1 LPDVPRGTARAT
13 SVCVGES
20 VDENILFGKTRCPM
34 TAATTA
40 NVEKIVRRVLKQRLD
55 VDEKATLKAIQQVS
69 RLLTD
74 EVIPKLEEP
83 VNDEDADAEP
93 PSPRGRSF
101 AAAAPPDDA
110 PGIPEGEDPGDSEV
124 PEAVTQAFEQ
134 LYGTLTQ
141 ERATALA
148 TFFTTIGDE
157 LRGDEGAHDEN
168 GDTDDEDAVS
178 DDEGEA
184 DHG

>member
-1 LPDVPRGTARAT
+1 M
-13 SVCVGES
+13 SVFVGES

-40 NVEKIVRRVLKQRLD
+40 NVEKIVRRVLRQEHD
-55 VDEKATLKAIQQVS
+55 ADEKATLKAIQRVS
-69 RLLTD
+69 KLLTE
-74 EVIPKLEEP
+74 EVIPQLEEP
-83 VNDEDADAEP
+83 VDDDDGDVE
-93 PSPRGRSF
+93 SPTPRARSF
-101 AAAAPPDDA
+101 AAAAPDDG
-110 PGIPEGEDPGDSEV
+110 PGIPEGEDQDDSEV

-141 ERATALA
+141 DRAAALA
-148 TFFTTIGDE
+148 TFFSAIGDE
-157 LRGDEGAHDEN
+157 LRGDDEAPDDT
-168 GDTDDEDAVS
+168 GDADEDAVS

>member
-1 LPDVPRGTARAT
+1 
-13 SVCVGES
+13 
-20 VDENILFGKTRCPM
+20 M

-40 NVEKIVRRVLKQRLD
+40 NVEKIVRRVLKQEFD
-55 VDEKATLKAIQQVS
+55 GDEKATLKAIQRVS
-69 RLLTD
+69 KLLTD
-74 EVIPKLEEP
+74 EVIPKLDEP
-83 VNDEDADAEP
+83 VEDDDADAES

-101 AAAAPPDDA
+101 AAAAPDNG
-110 PGIPEGEDPGDSEV
+110 PGIPEGEDPEDDSEI

-134 LYGTLTQ
+134 LYGTLTHD
-141 ERATALA
+141 RATALA

-157 LRGDEGAHDEN
+157 LRGDEGGDDDT
-168 GDTDDEDAVS
+168 GDTDDEDAAS

>member
-1 LPDVPRGTARAT
+1 
-13 SVCVGES
+13 
-20 VDENILFGKTRCPM
+20 M

-40 NVEKIVRRVLKQRLD
+40 NVEKIVRRVLKHELD
-55 VDEKATLKAIQQVS
+55 ADEKATLNAIQRVS

-83 VNDEDADAEP
+83 VDEDDGDAEP
-93 PSPRGRSF
+93 PSPRARAF
-101 AAAAPPDDA
+101 AAAAAPHEG
-110 PGIPEGEDPGDSEV
+110 PGIPEGEDGSQDDSEV

-134 LYGTLTQ
+134 LYSTLTQ
-141 ERATALA
+141 DRATALA
-148 TFFTTIGDE
+148 TFFSAIGDE
-157 LRGDEGAHDEN
+157 LRGDEGAHD
-168 GDTDDEDAVS
+168 DTEDEDAIA